1 MQNKQDTRNIQ
12 GMQNERDNRNSAK
25 AQDVFAPRSAFAP
38 ALALARKEL
47 YAALIAPATYVIGV
61 FFLVFTAVWLYY
73 LQTFF
78 VRDQATLRPYF
89 IAFPFAFILVIPGF
103 TMKSWAE
110 ERKTGSI
117 ELLLTMPFSEWDL
130 VLGKFLAAL
139 GLLAALLVLSLP
151 VPLSILSL
159 GHFDGGVIVCEY
171 VGALLFGASATA
183 LGLLLSALSKN
194 QAAAFLGS
202 AAVLLVVML
211 INQIATTQA
220 LPAWLS
226 AFFLYVSL
234 NYHFESFAK
243 GLLDSRDLTFFIVS
257 AALFL
262 YVTTRALVFRKWR

>member
-1 MQNKQDTRNIQ
+1 MSETIETIAIQD
-12 GMQNERDNRNSAK
+12 SAK
-25 AQDVFAPRSAFAP
+25 GRDRFAPRSVLAP
-38 ALALARKEL
+38 SLALARKEL
-47 YAALIAPATYVIGV
+47 YAALIAPATYFIGL
-61 FFLVFTAVWLYY
+61 FFLLFTAVWLYY

-78 VRDQATLRPYF
+78 IRDQATLRPYF
-89 IAFPFAFILVIPGF
+89 IAFPLAFILVIPGF

-117 ELLLTMPFSEWDL
+117 ELLLTMPFSEGDL
-130 VLGKFLAAL
+130 VLGKFFAAL

-151 VPLSILSL
+151 VPLSILPL

-171 VGALLFGASATA
+171 LGALLFGASATA

-211 INQIATTQA
+211 INQISTTQA

-226 AFFLYVSL
+226 AFFLYISL

-243 GLLDSRDLTFFIVS
+243 GLLDSRDLLFFIVS

-262 YVTTRALVFRKWR
+262 YVTTRVLVFRKWR